1 MLEHG
6 GRLRSAA
13 AHWDIPL
20 AEWLDLSTGI
30 APWSYP
36 VRIDE
41 SAWRRLPE
49 DDDELVAAAADYY
62 GHPQPLPLPGSQA
75 AIRELPRLLGPGV
88 AVLPAPTYGEY
99 APAWRAAGH
108 EVREL
113 DAEALMEVGDAGV
126 VMLANPNN
134 PDGACFAPDALCALA
149 ARQAARGGWLVVDEA
164 FADCTPDNSV
174 AALAGS
180 ELPNLVVLRS
190 LGKFFGLAGARV
202 GFLCAAPALRAR
214 LAEALGPWALAHP
227 SRIAATQALRDT
239 AWQQAQRARLVA
251 ASERLGR
258 LLAGHGLASRAGGE
272 LFHYVATPL
281 APALAEHCA
290 RRGILLREFQQPPA
304 LRFGLPGSD
313 AEWLRLAQALDEF
326 DWTRS

>member
-6 GRLRSAA
+6 GRLRQAA
-13 AHWDIPL
+13 QRRGIPL
-20 AEWLDLSTGI
+20 SDWLDLSAGI

-36 VRIDE
+36 VRIEE

-49 DDDELVAAAADYY
+49 DEDDLVAAAAAYY
-62 GHPQPLPLPGSQA
+62 GHPQALPLPGSQA
-75 AIRELPRLLGPGV
+75 AIRELPRLLPPGV

-108 EVREL
+108 DLREL
-113 DAEALMEVGDAGV
+113 GADDLLAADADV

-134 PDGACFAPDALCALA
+134 PDGACFVPDALRALA

-164 FADCTPDNSV
+164 FADTAPASSL
-174 AALAGS
+174 AALAGT
-180 ELPNLVVLRS
+180 ELPNLIVLRS

-202 GFLCAAPALRAR
+202 GFLCAAPALRER

-227 SRIAATQALRDT
+227 SRVAASQALRDA
-239 AWQQAQRARLVA
+239 AWQTAQRARLA
-251 ASERLGR
+251 EASARLGR
-258 LLAGHGLASRAGGE
+258 LLAGHGLDSRSGGD
-272 LFHYVATPL
+272 LFHYAPTSR
-281 APALAEHCA
+281 APALAVHCA
-290 RRGILLREFQQPPA
+290 RRGILLREFQRPPA
-304 LRFGLPGSD
+304 LRFGLPGND
-313 AEWLRLAQALDEF
+313 AEWERLARALDDF

>member
-6 GRLRSAA
+6 GRLRQAA
-13 AHWDIPL
+13 QRRGIPL
-20 AEWLDLSTGI
+20 ADWLDLSTGI

-36 VRIDE
+36 VCIDE

-49 DDDELVAAAADYY
+49 DEDDLVAAAADYY

-75 AIRELPRLLGPGV
+75 AIRELPRLLAPGV

-113 DAEALMEVGDAGV
+113 GADALTATADADV

-134 PDGACFAPDALCALA
+134 PDGVRFAPDALRALA
-149 ARQAARGGWLVVDEA
+149 ARQAGHGGWLVVDEA
-164 FADCTPDNSV
+164 FADCTPETSV
-174 AALAGS
+174 AALAGTG
-180 ELPNLVVLRS
+180 LPNLVVLRS

-214 LAEALGPWALAHP
+214 MAEALGPWALAHP

-239 AWQQAQRARLVA
+239 AWQQAQRGRLNE
-251 ASERLGR
+251 ASARLGR
-258 LLAGHGLASRAGGE
+258 LLAEHGLASRAGGDH
-272 LFHYVATPL
+272 FHYAAMPQ
-281 APALAEHCA
+281 AAALAEHCA
-290 RRGILLREFQQPPA
+290 RRGILLREFDQAPA
-304 LRFGLPGSD
+304 LRFGLPGTD
-313 AEWLRLAQALDEF
+313 AEWRRLAQALDDFE
-326 DWTRS
+326 WTRS

>member
-41 SAWRRLPE
+41 AAWRRLPE

-75 AIRELPRLLGPGV
+75 AIRELPRLLAPGV

-113 DAEALMEVGDAGV
+113 GAEALPAAEAAI

-134 PDGACFAPDALCALA
+134 PDGACFAPATLRQLA

-164 FADCTPDNSV
+164 FADAAPQTSV
-174 AALAGS
+174 AALAGT

-227 SRIAATQALRDT
+227 SRLAATQALRDT
-239 AWQQAQRARLVA
+239 AWQQAQRARLA
-251 ASERLGR
+251 ASSARLGR
-258 LLAGHGLASRAGGE
+258 LLAGHGLASRAGGD
-272 LFHYVATPL
+272 LFHYAPTPQ
-281 APALAEHCA
+281 AAALAEHCA
-290 RRGILLREFQQPPA
+290 RRGILLREFDQAPA

-313 AEWLRLAQALDEF
+313 AEWRRLAQALDDFE
-326 DWTRS
+326 WTRS

>member
-6 GRLRSAA
+6 GRLRQAA
-13 AHWDIPL
+13 QRWGIPSGD
-20 AEWLDLSTGI
+20 WLDLSTGI

-49 DDDELVAAAADYY
+49 DEDELVAAAADYY

-75 AIRELPRLLGPGV
+75 AIRELPRLLAPGV

-99 APAWRAAGH
+99 APAWRTAGH

-113 DAEALMEVGDAGV
+113 GAEALLTADAAV

-134 PDGACFAPDALCALA
+134 PDGTGFAPEALRALA
-149 ARQAARGGWLVVDEA
+149 ERQAARGGWLVVDEA
-164 FADCTPDNSV
+164 FADCTPETSV
-174 AALAGS
+174 AALAGA
-180 ELPNLVVLRS
+180 ELPNLIVLRS

-227 SRIAATQALRDT
+227 SRVAAIQVLRDL
-239 AWQQAQRARLVA
+239 AWQQAQRVRLGE
-251 ASERLGR
+251 ASARLGR
-258 LLAGHGLASRAGGE
+258 LLAGCGLASRCGGD
-272 LFHYVATPL
+272 LFRYAVTL
-281 APALAEHCA
+281 QAPALAEHCA
-290 RRGILLREFQQPPA
+290 RRGILLRQFHQPAA
-304 LRFGLPGSD
+304 LRVGLPGDD
-313 AEWLRLAQALDEF
+313 AEWERLAQALRDF
-326 DWTRS
+326 DWNRT

>member
-1 MLEHG
+1 
-6 GRLRSAA
+6 
-13 AHWDIPL
+13 
-20 AEWLDLSTGI
+20 
-30 APWSYP
+30 
-36 VRIDE
+36 
-41 SAWRRLPE
+41 
-49 DDDELVAAAADYY
+49 
-62 GHPQPLPLPGSQA
+62 
-75 AIRELPRLLGPGV
+75 
-88 AVLPAPTYGEY
+88 
-99 APAWRAAGH
+99 
-108 EVREL
+108 
-113 DAEALMEVGDAGV
+113 
-126 VMLANPNN
+126 
-134 PDGACFAPDALCALA
+134 
-149 ARQAARGGWLVVDEA
+149 
-164 FADCTPDNSV
+164 
-174 AALAGS
+174 
-180 ELPNLVVLRS
+180 VLRS

>member
-6 GRLRSAA
+6 GRLRQAA
-13 AHWDIPL
+13 QRWGILSGD
-20 AEWLDLSTGI
+20 WLDLSTGI

-49 DDDELVAAAADYY
+49 DEDELVAAAADYY

-75 AIRELPRLLGPGV
+75 AIRELPRLLAAGV

-113 DAEALMEVGDAGV
+113 GAEALLTADAAV

-134 PDGACFAPDALCALA
+134 PDGTAFAPQDLRALA
-149 ARQAARGGWLVVDEA
+149 ERQAARGGWRVVDEA
-164 FADCTPDNSV
+164 FADCTPETSV
-174 AALAGS
+174 AALAGA
-180 ELPNLVVLRS
+180 ELPKLVVLRS

-227 SRIAATQALRDT
+227 SRVAAIQALRDL
-239 AWQQAQRARLVA
+239 AWQQAQRVRLGE
-251 ASERLGR
+251 ASARLGR
-258 LLAGHGLASRAGGE
+258 LLGAHGLASRSGGE
-272 LFHYVATPL
+272 LFHYVPTPR
-281 APALAEHCA
+281 AVALAEHCA
-290 RRGILLREFQQPPA
+290 RRGILLREFDAPPA
-304 LRFGLPGSD
+304 LRFGLPGGD
-313 AEWLRLAQALDEF
+313 AEWERLAQALRDF
-326 DWTRS
+326 DWNRS

>member
-6 GRLRSAA
+6 GRLRQAA
-13 AHWDIPL
+13 QRWGIPPGD
-20 AEWLDLSTGI
+20 WLDLSTGI

-49 DDDELVAAAADYY
+49 DEDELVAAAADYY

-75 AIRELPRLLGPGV
+75 AIRELPRLLAPGV

-108 EVREL
+108 AVREL
-113 DAEALMEVGDAGV
+113 GAEALMELVDADV

-134 PDGACFAPDALCALA
+134 PDGARFAPPALRALA
-149 ARQAARGGWLVVDEA
+149 ERQAARGGWLVVDEA
-164 FADCTPDNSV
+164 FADGAPQTSV
-174 AALAGS
+174 AALAGT

-202 GFLCAAPALRAR
+202 GFLCAAPALCAR

-227 SRIAATQALRDT
+227 SRVAAGQALRDL
-239 AWQQAQRARLVA
+239 AWQQAQRLRLGE
-251 ASERLGR
+251 ASARLGR
-258 LLAGHGLASRAGGE
+258 LLAGHGLASRCGGD
-272 LFHYVATPL
+272 LFRYALTPQ
-281 APALAEHCA
+281 ASALAEHCA
-290 RRGILLREFQQPPA
+290 RRGILLRQFHLPPA
-304 LRFGLPGSD
+304 LRVGLPGSD
-313 AEWLRLAQALDEF
+313 AEWERLAQALHDF
-326 DWTRS
+326 DWNRS

>member
-6 GRLRSAA
+6 GRLRQAA
-13 AHWDIPL
+13 QRWGIP
-20 AEWLDLSTGI
+20 AGDWLDLSTGI

-75 AIRELPRLLGPGV
+75 AIRELPRLLAPGV

-113 DAEALMEVGDAGV
+113 GADALPAAEAAI

-134 PDGACFAPDALCALA
+134 PDGACFAPATLRQLA

-164 FADCTPDNSV
+164 FADAAPQTSV
-174 AALAGS
+174 AALAGT

-202 GFLCAAPALRAR
+202 GFLCCAPALRAR
-214 LAEALGPWALAHP
+214 MAEALGPWALAHP
-227 SRIAATQALRDT
+227 SRVAAIQALRDT
-239 AWQQAQRARLVA
+239 AWQQAQRGRLAA
-251 ASERLGR
+251 ASARLGR
-258 LLAGHGLASRAGGE
+258 LLAGHGLASSSGGD
-272 LFHYVATPL
+272 LFHYAPTPQ
-281 APALAEHCA
+281 AAALAEHCA
-290 RRGILLREFQQPPA
+290 RRGILLREFDQAPA

-313 AEWLRLAQALDEF
+313 AEWLRLAQVLDDFE
-326 DWTRS
+326 WIRS

>member
-6 GRLRSAA
+6 GRLRQAA
-13 AHWDIPL
+13 QRRGIPL
-20 AEWLDLSTGI
+20 ADWLDLSTGI

-49 DDDELVAAAADYY
+49 DEDELVAAAAGYY

-75 AIRELPRLLGPGV
+75 AIRELPRLLAPGV

-113 DAEALMEVGDAGV
+113 DAAALLAVDADV

-134 PDGACFAPDALCALA
+134 PDGAGFAPQALRELA

-164 FADCTPDNSV
+164 FADCTPQTSV

-180 ELPNLVVLRS
+180 ELPNLIVLRS

-227 SRIAATQALRDT
+227 SRVAAIQALRDT
-239 AWQQAQRARLVA
+239 AWQQAQRVRLAA
-251 ASERLGR
+251 ASARLGR

-281 APALAEHCA
+281 APALADHCT
-290 RRGILLREFQQPPA
+290 RRGILLREFHQPPA
-304 LRFGLPGSD
+304 LRVGLPGSD
-313 AEWLRLAQALDEF
+313 AEWERLAQALDDF
-326 DWTRS
+326 DWNRP

>member
-6 GRLRSAA
+6 GRLRQAA
-13 AHWDIPL
+13 QRWGIPPGD
-20 AEWLDLSTGI
+20 WLDLSTGI
-30 APWSYP
+30 APWSFP

-49 DDDELVAAAADYY
+49 DEDDLVAAAAGYY

-75 AIRELPRLLGPGV
+75 AIRELPRLLALGV

-113 DAEALMEVGDAGV
+113 GADALVKIVDADV

-134 PDGACFAPDALCALA
+134 PDGAGFAPQVLRALA
-149 ARQAARGGWLVVDEA
+149 ERQAARGGWLVVDEA
-164 FADCTPDNSV
+164 FADAAPQTSV
-174 AALAGS
+174 AALAGT

-214 LAEALGPWALAHP
+214 LAEALGPWSLAHP
-227 SRIAATQALRDT
+227 SRVAAVQALRDR
-239 AWQQAQRARLVA
+239 AWQQAQRVRLGEASARL
-251 ASERLGR
+251 GC

-272 LFHYVATPL
+272 LFRYALTPQ
-281 APALAEHCA
+281 ASALAEHCA
-290 RRGILLREFQQPPA
+290 RRGILLRQFHQPAA
-304 LRFGLPGSD
+304 LRVGLPGSD
-313 AEWLRLAQALDEF
+313 AEWERLAQALGDF
-326 DWTRS
+326 DWSRP